1 MNIKNILNVV
11 LILYS
16 AWVWQVAVILMV
28 IVEEKLML
36 L

>member
-28 IVEEKLML
+28 IVEEN
-36 L
+36 

>member
-1 MNIKNILNVV
+1 MSCCF
-11 LILYS
+11 LYS

-28 IVEEKLML
+28 MVEEKLML